1 MIQRRHFLT
10 GSLATL
16 GLAFAGRATHAQSEP
31 DALPVHATSL
41 VVLWMNGGASH
52 IDTFDPKKGRDGGPF
67 ESIETKTAGLEI
79 CEHLP
84 RIAAV
89 TDKLAVVRSLTTKEG
104 NHQRARQLGHT
115 GYVPNPTVAHPS
127 LGAWVSH
134 ERGARGDLP
143 AFVSI
148 GGPSYGAGFLGVAH
162 GPFVHRKAA
171 ELPADVAYGF
181 GVDAERFSRR
191 QKALAFVESQF
202 ARRTSSPDIAARR
215 DVYGKAARMMH
226 STQLKAFD
234 LDDEPRAVR
243 EAYGDSD
250 FGRGC
255 LLARRLV
262 EARVPVVEVTLDGW
276 DTHFDNFSRTE
287 KRMGEL
293 DPAMATLIT
302 ELFERDLLETTLVV
316 CMGDFGRTPRIN
328 GREGRDHHPRAHS
341 AVLAGGGIRGGIVHG
356 MTDER
361 GDEVVKDPVTM
372 PNLFATLAW
381 QLGVDPSKAL
391 QAPGG
396 RPIAVTDGGSAI
408 RALLKS

>member
-1 MIQRRHFLT
+1 
-10 GSLATL
+10 
-16 GLAFAGRATHAQSEP
+16 
-31 DALPVHATSL
+31 
-41 VVLWMNGGASH
+41 
-52 IDTFDPKKGRDGGPF
+52 
-67 ESIETKTAGLEI
+67 
-79 CEHLP
+79 
-84 RIAAV
+84 
-89 TDKLAVVRSLTTKEG
+89 
-104 NHQRARQLGHT
+104 
-115 GYVPNPTVAHPS
+115 
-127 LGAWVSH
+127 
-134 ERGARGDLP
+134 
-143 AFVSI
+143 
-148 GGPSYGAGFLGVAH
+148 
-162 GPFVHRKAA
+162 
-171 ELPADVAYGF
+171 
-181 GVDAERFSRR
+181 
-191 QKALAFVESQF
+191 
-202 ARRTSSPDIAARR
+202 
-215 DVYGKAARMMH
+215 MH